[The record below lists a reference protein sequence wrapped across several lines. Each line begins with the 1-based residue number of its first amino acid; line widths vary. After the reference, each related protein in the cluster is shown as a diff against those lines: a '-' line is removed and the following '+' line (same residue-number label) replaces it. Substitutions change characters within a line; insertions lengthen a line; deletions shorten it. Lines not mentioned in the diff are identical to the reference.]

1 LAEAAKT
8 VEHPGFKP
16 SDYAFHGRT
25 EGVDNFTGSATAGP
39 DVFCGFG
46 GNDFIN
52 SLDAGDIFLGGAGDD
67 GVSGNRGTFYG
78 GEGNDS
84 VLLTNFGTVFGEEGN
99 DFVANN
105 SGIFHGGAGLD
116 TVVNGTPPKT
126 DRRVP
131 ARSETATREGPGRSS
146 SGPSS
151 CPYSPKCVVR
161 EFSEVEL
168 PEYRVLGS
176 PYRESCMALPRSGGT
191 ALLSAGSSPQNRGS
205 KVHKWCTADPWR

>member
-52 SLDAGDIFLGGAGDD
+52 TLDAGDIFLGGAGDD
-67 GVSGNRGTFYG
+67 GVSDNSGTFYG

-84 VLLTNFGTVFGEEGN
+84 VLLTNFGTVFGEQGN

-205 KVHKWCTADPWR
+205 KVHKWSTADPWR